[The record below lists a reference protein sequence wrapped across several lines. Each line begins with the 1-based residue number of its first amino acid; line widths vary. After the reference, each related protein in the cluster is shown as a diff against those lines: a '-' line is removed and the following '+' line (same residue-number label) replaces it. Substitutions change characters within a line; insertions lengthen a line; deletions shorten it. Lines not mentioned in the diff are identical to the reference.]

1 MAFHRKD
8 QARGS
13 DDKPLSTALLQDL
26 DDGADAAG
34 AARGRAA
41 CWSFD
46 PRNRPRWAS
55 YGRSV
60 LPLVWRLSYGCTS
73 LVVTVRGV
81 CVTEDVTVGVWV
93 RPASDLARAITEP
106 VLTTATLSPS
116 ASRQEATLTLDATA
130 LAPYSYARQPAA
142 REVALLLCLESSLDG
157 GTPLTGSPTSWNR
170 WAVTWHPSGSISDS
184 IPAAVLVMSRT
195 DVSSA
200 TVIDT
205 PDGYPRAAQILR
217 QSSTSHELYLYPPPG
232 NTWVATSSAGYTDA
246 GGVYAL
252 GALYLEE
259 IRVREAAFAALPP
272 RGYSLNAGQYPAA
285 QAGRRLYAKSAD
297 IFAGRTCVYRLGTS
311 ATAEDPDQ
319 QDSSPPAHGTN
330 SGTPSPGAW
339 YAGDVV
345 NGRATINPLGVELKI
360 VSGSSTYDPDVPASP
375 GDFVTLARATADRP
389 RAYTDEDDGT
399 THTTSCV
406 ETLALVCVTTY
417 SEGGIYGV
425 RLRQGHTPPGGSA
438 SYGDPVAVE
447 CQASRHVN
455 DDPYQDLAGY
465 LAHWVAQPDSG
476 AVIPQRLHALRGF
489 VPQELFHLLGL
500 QLVRL
505 RDTYTGTETAARIT
519 IQGQVS
525 DRPLDGGRL
534 TSQATDRLLHLVA
547 VTIMEAE
554 GDVATELGS

>member
-8 QARGS
+8 QARAAA
-13 DDKPLSTALLQDL
+13 DKPLSTALLQDL
-26 DDGADAAG
+26 DDGADAASS
-34 AARGRAA
+34 ARGKAA

-46 PRNRPRWAS
+46 VRNRPRWAS

-73 LVVTVRGV
+73 LVVTLRGV

-93 RPASDLARAITEP
+93 RRADDLARAITEP

-116 ASRQEATLTLDATA
+116 ASRQEATLTLDADA
-130 LAPYSYARQPAA
+130 LAPYSYAREPAA
-142 REVALLLCLESSLDG
+142 RELLLLLCLESTLDG
-157 GTPLTGSPTSWNR
+157 GTALTGAPTSWNR

-184 IPAAVLVMSRT
+184 IPAAVLIMNRVL
-195 DVSSA
+195 
-200 TVIDT
+200 TVGSVPVT
-205 PDGYPRAAQILR
+205 PPDGYPRAAQILR
-217 QSSTSHELYLYPPPG
+217 TLAGTHTLWLYPPPG
-232 NTWVATSSAGYTDA
+232 NSWVASSSAAYTDA
-246 GGVYAL
+246 GVVYLL

-259 IRVREAAFAALPP
+259 IRVREAAFAAQPP

-285 QAGRRLYAKSAD
+285 QAGRRLYAKTLD
-297 IFAGRTCVYRLGTS
+297 IFGGRTCIYRLGTG
-311 ATAEDPDQ
+311 ATAEDPQQ
-319 QDSSPPAHGTN
+319 QDESLPARGTN
-330 SGTPSPGAW
+330 AGAPASGAW
-339 YAGDVV
+339 YAGDVT
-345 NGRATINPLGVELKI
+345 NGYGAINLLGVELKI
-360 VSGSSTYDPDVPASP
+360 ASTTSTYDPDAPASP

-389 RAYTDEDDGT
+389 RAYTDEDDGS

-406 ETLALVCVTTY
+406 ETLALVCVSTY
-417 SEGGIYGV
+417 SEGGVFGV

-438 SYGDPVAVE
+438 TYGDPVAVE
-447 CQASRHVN
+447 CQACRHVN
-455 DDPYQDLAGY
+455 DDPDQDLAGY

-476 AVIPQRLHALRGF
+476 EIIPQRLHSLRGF

-505 RDTYTGTETAARIT
+505 RDTYSGTETAARIT

-534 TSQATDRLLHLVA
+534 TIEATDRLLHLVA
-547 VTIMEAE
+547 VTVLEAE
-554 GDVATELGS
+554 GDVASELGS